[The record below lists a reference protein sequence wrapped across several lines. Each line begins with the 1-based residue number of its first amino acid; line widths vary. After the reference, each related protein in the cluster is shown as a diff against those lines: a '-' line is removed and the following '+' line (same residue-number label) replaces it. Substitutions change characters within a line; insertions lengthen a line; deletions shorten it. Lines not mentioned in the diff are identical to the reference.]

1 MATSNPCGVRNGL
14 AMIHSISAL
23 IKQIGKELTCID
35 RKINHDC
42 ESKRVGSALS
52 DIERAASP

>member
-1 MATSNPCGVRNGL
+1 
-14 AMIHSISAL
+14 MIHSISAL